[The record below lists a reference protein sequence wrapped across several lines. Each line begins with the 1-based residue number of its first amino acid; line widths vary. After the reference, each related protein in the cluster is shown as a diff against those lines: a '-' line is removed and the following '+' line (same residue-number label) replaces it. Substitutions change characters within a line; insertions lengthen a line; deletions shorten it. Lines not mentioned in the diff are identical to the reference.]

1 MTKKADFN
9 AEEWSIVAEGPLLA
23 GMRVVTASGGG
34 KIRESLAMAKTY
46 AKAREQHGESELLD
60 ALVATP
66 PSVDAERARESGDLV
81 RASSERLTQA
91 LEILGAKATPDE
103 IEAYKRFVLTMGEA
117 AANAH
122 KEGGFLGAG
131 GKRVSDEEQA
141 ALDDIAATMGIDRKS
156 PGEA

>member
-9 AEEWSIVAEGPLLA
+9 AEEWSTVAEGPLLA

-46 AKAREQHGESELLD
+46 VHAREQAGESELLD
-60 ALVATP
+60 ALVAAP
-66 PSVDAERARESGDLV
+66 PSIDAERARESGDIKK
-81 RASSERLTQA
+81 ASSARLTEA
-91 LEILGAKATPDE
+91 LEILTAKATSEE
-103 IEAYKRFVLTMGEA
+103 IDAYKRFVLTVAEA

-122 KEGGFLGAG
+122 KEGGVLGVG

-141 ALDDIAATMGIDRKS
+141 ALDELAATMDLDAGTAAD
-156 PGEA
+156 A